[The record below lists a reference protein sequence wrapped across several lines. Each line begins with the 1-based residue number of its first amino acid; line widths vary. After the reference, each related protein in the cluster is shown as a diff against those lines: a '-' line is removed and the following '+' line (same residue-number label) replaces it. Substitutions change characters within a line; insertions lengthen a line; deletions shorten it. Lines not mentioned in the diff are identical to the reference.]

1 MHKDISGKIKRLGES
16 IMYLGA
22 LVSLALGV
30 LAAIQY
36 SGEPGKIIC
45 LLIIGVGCGI
55 SYFISVLTYGFG
67 ELIEKT
73 SDNAYNIQQMIVLL
87 NEIQYKSDKGKSS
100 DDIMFV
106 AVQEQDN
113 TER

>member
-55 SYFISVLTYGFG
+55 SYFISILTYGFG

-73 SDNAYNIQQMIVLL
+73 SDNYYNTQQMIVLL
-87 NEIQYKSDKGKSS
+87 NEIECHCDTETS
-100 DDIMFV
+100 DDIKFV
-106 AVQEQDN
+106 TVHEQN
-113 TER
+113 NGE